1 MTETFD
7 QPSCFPPLPMN
18 KKHLRSLFTALLLA
32 SPVSAQVQGPQLV
45 TAPVRAPRVQ
55 FQTFDS
61 AAAKTK
67 ASFHIYLP
75 EAYGKE
81 PTHRFPTLYWLHGSG
96 GGLPGIGRIIE
107 GFSMGGYGA
116 ARLGFKYPQLF
127 ASISILAAGPLDMD
141 FAGPRAIA
149 DPAMRE
155 RVLKTTFGGDLDYY
169 RSQNPN
175 TVVQQQADAPGH
187 LVMLTPGGRRLDQ
200 AGVEELARKPRI
212 VLVCGRYEGFDD
224 RVRETL
230 QPDEI
235 SIGDYVLSGGEV
247 AAMVIVDAVAR
258 LLPGVLG
265 DEESARQDSFSG
277 ADRLVDGPQYTR
289 PREFR
294 GLRVPDVLLSG
305 DHGRIATW
313 RHEQAVDA
321 TRRRVPVNF
330 SPNFSCNPSPERS

>member
-1 MTETFD
+1 MRIDILTL
-7 QPSCFPPLPMN
+7 FPEMFAGFLEGS
-18 KKHLRSLFTALLLA
+18 LLGEARRSRLIDVCLTNIRDFAEG
-32 SPVSAQVQGPQLV
+32 VHRQVDDRP
-45 TAPVRAPRVQ
+45 
-55 FQTFDS
+55 
-61 AAAKTK
+61 
-67 ASFHIYLP
+67 Y
-75 EAYGKE
+75 
-81 PTHRFPTLYWLHGSG
+81 G
-96 GGLPGIGRIIE
+96 GGPG
-107 GFSMGGYGA
+107 M
-116 ARLGFKYPQLF
+116 LLMP
-127 ASISILAAGPLDMD
+127 GPVVSCVE
-141 FAGPRAIA
+141 A
-149 DPAMRE
+149 
-155 RVLKTTFGGDLDYY
+155 
-169 RSQNPN
+169 
-175 TVVQQQADAPGH
+175 VQQQADAPGH

-230 QPDEI
+230 KPDEI

-277 ADRLVDGPQYTR
+277 ADRLVEGPQYTR

-321 TRRRVPVNF
+321 TRRRVPANL
-330 SPNFSCNPSPERS
+330 SRNLSPELS